1 MDKNGLPMSI
11 FTPEDLILYVYKE
24 TSPSDTSSIK
34 EALAND
40 WALQQK
46 FNVIETSVSQLTT
59 ELYAPRAEVVL
70 NVLNYAR
77 ETMPVTSE

>member
-1 MDKNGLPMSI
+1 MSI
-11 FTPEDLILYVYKE
+11 FTPEDLILYLYQE
-24 TSPSDTSSIK
+24 TSPHETASIK

-46 FNVIETSVSQLTT
+46 FNVIETSVNQLTT
-59 ELYAPRAEVVL
+59 ELYAPRAEAVL

>member
-1 MDKNGLPMSI
+1 MSI
-11 FTPEDLILYVYKE
+11 FTPEDLILYLYQE
-24 TSPSDTSSIK
+24 TSPHKTAAIAD
-34 EALAND
+34 ALASD

-46 FNVIETSVSQLTT
+46 FNVIETSVNQLTT
-59 ELYAPRAEVVL
+59 ELYAPRAESVL

>member
-1 MDKNGLPMSI
+1 MSI
-11 FTPEDLILYVYKE
+11 FTPEDLILYLYQE
-24 TSPSDTSSIK
+24 TSPNETTAIAD
-34 EALAND
+34 ALATD

-46 FNVIETSVSQLTT
+46 FNVIETSLNQLST
-59 ELYAPRAEVVL
+59 ELYAPRAESVL

>member
-1 MDKNGLPMSI
+1 MSI

-24 TSPSDTSSIK
+24 TSPSETTAIK
-34 EALAND
+34 DALAND

-46 FNVIETSVSQLTT
+46 FNVIASSVNQLGS
-59 ELYAPRAEVVL
+59 ERYAPRAEAVL

-77 ETMPVTSE
+77 ETMPVTTE

>member
-1 MDKNGLPMSI
+1 MSI
-11 FTPEDLILYVYKE
+11 FTPEDLILYLYKE
-24 TSPSDTSSIK
+24 TSTTDTASITD
-34 EALAND
+34 AIASD

-46 FNVIETSVSQLTT
+46 FNVIETSVQQLTT
-59 ELYAPRAEVVL
+59 ELYAPRAEAVL

>member
-1 MDKNGLPMSI
+1 MSI
-11 FTPEDLILYVYKE
+11 FTPEDLISYLYQE
-24 TSPSDTSSIK
+24 TSPSDTTAIE

-46 FNVIETSVSQLTT
+46 FNVIESSVNQLNT
-59 ELYAPRAEVVL
+59 ELYAPRAEAIL

-77 ETMPVTSE
+77 ETMPVASE

>member
-1 MDKNGLPMSI
+1 MSI

-24 TSPSDTSSIK
+24 TSPSDTASITD
-34 EALAND
+34 AIAND

-46 FNVIETSVSQLTT
+46 FNVIETSVQQLTT
-59 ELYAPRAEVVL
+59 ELYAPRAEAVL

-77 ETMPVTSE
+77 ESMQVTSE

>member
-1 MDKNGLPMSI
+1 MSI
-11 FTPEDLILYVYKE
+11 FTPEDLILYLYQE
-24 TSPSDTSSIK
+24 TSPSETTAIK
-34 EALAND
+34 DALASD

-46 FNVIETSVSQLTT
+46 FNVIEASVNQLTT

>member
-1 MDKNGLPMSI
+1 MSI

-24 TSPSDTSSIK
+24 TSPSDTASITD
-34 EALAND
+34 AIAND

-46 FNVIETSVSQLTT
+46 FNVIETSVQQLAT
-59 ELYAPRAEVVL
+59 EMYAPRAEVIL

>member
-1 MDKNGLPMSI
+1 MSL
-11 FTPEDLILYVYKE
+11 FTPEDLILYVYQE
-24 TSPSDTSSIK
+24 TSSSDATSIK

-46 FNVIETSVSQLTT
+46 FNVIETSVNQLTT
-59 ELYAPRAEVVL
+59 ELYSPRAEVLL

>member
-1 MDKNGLPMSI
+1 MSI
-11 FTPEDLILYVYKE
+11 FTPEDLILFLYQE
-24 TSPSDTSSIK
+24 TSPDDTASIK

-46 FNVIETSVSQLTT
+46 CNVIEASINQLPAA
-59 ELYAPRAEVVL
+59 LHAPRAEAVL

-77 ETMPVTSE
+77 ETMPVTTE

>member
-1 MDKNGLPMSI
+1 MSI
-11 FTPEDLILYVYKE
+11 FTPEDLILYLYQE
-24 TSPSDTSSIK
+24 TSPSETTAIAD
-34 EALAND
+34 ALASD

-46 FNVIETSVSQLTT
+46 FNVIKTSVNQLTT
-59 ELYAPRAEVVL
+59 ELYAPRAETVL

>member
-1 MDKNGLPMSI
+1 MVLPMSI
-11 FTPEDLILYVYKE
+11 FTPEDLIAYLYQE
-24 TSPSDTSSIK
+24 TSPSDTTSIRD
-34 EALAND
+34 ALAND

-46 FNVIETSVSQLTT
+46 FNVIEASVNQLTI
-59 ELYAPRAEVVL
+59 ELYAPRAETVL

>member
-1 MDKNGLPMSI
+1 MSI
-11 FTPEDLILYVYKE
+11 FTPEDLISYLYQE
-24 TSPSDTSSIK
+24 TSSSDTTSIK

-46 FNVIETSVSQLTT
+46 FNVITSSVNQLGT
-59 ELYAPRAEVVL
+59 ELYAPRAEAVL

-77 ETMPVTSE
+77 ETMPVTTE